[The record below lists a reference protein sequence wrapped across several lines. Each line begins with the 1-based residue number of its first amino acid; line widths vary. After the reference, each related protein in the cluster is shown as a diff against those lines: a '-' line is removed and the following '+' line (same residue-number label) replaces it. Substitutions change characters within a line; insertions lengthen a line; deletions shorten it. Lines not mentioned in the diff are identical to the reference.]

1 MLKYKYNED
10 CSHYP
15 MCGKTCGLSLEE
27 LLWRKNQQIRD
38 LKHDMLTVKT
48 HQLLTIEKSLHAA
61 RTILS
66 KMDDYIPTCPYG
78 YIDCVSDPAYIRRYN
93 PKWWEELGMP
103 TECSQAKYYEE
114 DCSCQWYDDEDK

>member
-1 MLKYKYNED
+1 MLKCKYNED
-10 CSHYP
+10 CSRYP

-27 LLWRKNQQIRD
+27 LLWRKRQQIRD

-78 YIDCVSDPAYIRRYN
+78 YRDCVSDPAYIR
-93 PKWWEELGMP
+93 
-103 TECSQAKYYEE
+103 
-114 DCSCQWYDDEDK
+114 